1 MGAEVAMTANPYDPL
16 KRTDL
21 SKREQILLRFTA
33 EVLHGTNTALIDT
46 LVAADYRQ
54 HTHGVGQGR
63 DGIRKYIAEIA
74 SRRPGREQWRPVLLF
89 EDGDFVILFKQL
101 PAFLIVD
108 IVRFNAQD
116 QLAEHW
122 DVVQPLPAADYD
134 PMAPSKED
142 LQRFFA
148 LFGIAR

>member
-108 IVRFNAQD
+108 IVRFNSQD

>member
-1 MGAEVAMTANPYDPL
+1 MAGTCS
-16 KRTDL
+16 RR
-21 SKREQILLRFTA
+21 SGGGWRE
-33 EVLHGTNTALIDT
+33 
-46 LVAADYRQ
+46 
-54 HTHGVGQGR
+54 
-63 DGIRKYIAEIA
+63 GIRKYIAEIA

-122 DVVQPLPAADYD
+122 DVVQSLPAADYD

>member
-1 MGAEVAMTANPYDPL
+1 MAMTANPFDPL

-21 SKREQILLRFTA
+21 SRREQILLRFTA

-46 LVAADYRQ
+46 LVAPDYLQ

-74 SRRPGREQWRPVLLF
+74 SRRPGREQWRPVLIF

-122 DVVQPLPAADYD
+122 DVVQPLPSPGYD
-134 PMAPSKED
+134 PMEPSKED
-142 LQRFFA
+142 LQRFYA
-148 LFGIAR
+148 LFAIPRRDA

>member
-1 MGAEVAMTANPYDPL
+1 MTANPYDPL

-21 SKREQILLRFTA
+21 SRREQILLRFTA
-33 EVLHGTNTALIDT
+33 EVLHGTNTGLIDT
-46 LVAADYRQ
+46 LVAPDYLQ

-63 DGIRKYIAEIA
+63 EGIRKYIAEIA

-122 DVVQPLPAADYD
+122 DVVQSLPAADYD